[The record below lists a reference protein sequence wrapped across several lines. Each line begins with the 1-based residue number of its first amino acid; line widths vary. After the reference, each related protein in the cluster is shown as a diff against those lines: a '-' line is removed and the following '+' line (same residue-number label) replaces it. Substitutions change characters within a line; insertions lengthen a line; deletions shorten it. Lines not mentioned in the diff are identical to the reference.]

1 MSERPEH
8 TADETESP
16 GSSPP
21 LEVENVSKNYG
32 SIQALKNVSFDLK
45 SNEVLGIVGDNGAG
59 KSTMIQILRG
69 ALQPTRGT
77 LYVNGEE
84 KHFQSPKDAIA
95 SGIECVY
102 QESATIDELTVAEN
116 FFVGREPTRYRFF
129 VNFQQM
135 KQETQNQLAE
145 MGFHF
150 DTGKKVKDLS
160 GGQRRAVSILRALYF
175 NPRILLLDEPFTA
188 LSEKAR
194 DKVTGLLRKVK
205 QHCSMIFVTHYF
217 EDALR
222 ICDRLVILRQGEV
235 SYRAETVE
243 GVDKDQMMEH
253 I

>member
-1 MSERPEH
+1 MSDKTKQTGTRSD
-8 TADETESP
+8 TGESTV
-16 GSSPP
+16 P

-32 SIQALKNVSFDLK
+32 SIEALKNVSFDLK

-69 ALQPTRGT
+69 ALQPTRGNI
-77 LYVNGEE
+77 YVNGEQ
-84 KHFQSPKDAIA
+84 KRFHSPQDAIA

-102 QESATIDELTVAEN
+102 QESATVDELTVAEN

-129 VNFQQM
+129 VNFRQM
-135 KQETQNQLAE
+135 KRETESQLAE
-145 MGFHF
+145 MGFQF

-160 GGQRRAVSILRALYF
+160 GGERRAVSILRALYF
-175 NPRILLLDEPFTA
+175 DPRILLLDEPFTA

-194 DKVTGLLRKVK
+194 EKVTGLLRKVK
-205 QHCSMIFVTHYF
+205 EHCSMIFVTHYF

-222 ICDRLVILRQGEV
+222 ICDRLVILRHGEV
-235 SYRAETVE
+235 SFRTDTVE
-243 GVDKDQMMEH
+243 GVDREQMMEH